1 MGRSATAGQPQPVE
15 RDSPSARSASLD
27 TRPSTT
33 NSTGSTCSRK
43 SAWAGRPRQPQRQDD
58 RERKKTKPQT
68 DRKTLFIN
76 TQKTQRHKQS
86 ITFRQES
93 KRETKTHQAQPA
105 ANNATQKYEDKTSKT
120 SQDKTKKRA
129 TKQDRQE
136 AKREIQS
143 ETQDNEDTKH
153 YLSTHRKHSN
163 TQKTQ

>member
-1 MGRSATAGQPQPVE
+1 V
-15 RDSPSARSASLD
+15 
-27 TRPSTT
+27 
-33 NSTGSTCSRK
+33 
-43 SAWAGRPRQPQRQDD
+43 
-58 RERKKTKPQT
+58 RERKTKPQT

-143 ETQDNEDTKH
+143 ETQDNEDTK
-153 YLSTHRKHSN
+153 N
-163 TQKTQ
+163 KTQYWKTTDNYTRCGKIRDTTKRKMLRIQQMTAQNLQLGRRQWPNDK